1 MKKTNIRFAER
12 LKKLRE
18 AAGVS
23 MAELARAIEV
33 SGASICKWEN
43 GVAEPKISYV
53 AKLEEYFDCSLDYLI
68 GKDELCDET
77 AAVDGEP
84 RAERISHVAVSAA
97 EKSVLGDYK
106 KLPPETKAAIAETLN
121 ALARTKEPNDKT

>member
-1 MKKTNIRFAER
+1 MTRIKHS
-12 LKKLRE
+12 
-18 AAGVS
+18 V
-23 MAELARAIEV
+23 V
-33 SGASICKWEN
+33 
-43 GVAEPKISYV
+43 VAEATATV
-53 AKLEEYFDCSLDYLI
+53 AAVTTAIANAHALTTFS
-68 GKDELCDET
+68 T
-77 AAVDGEP
+77 RAAVDGEP